1 MIPNYPKPQILETV
15 TLEQLVQ
22 ARKERLLSINP
33 NYIDVIDLDSDPI
46 VQLFQVEAY
55 QQLLN
60 RQRINDVALANLLGF
75 ATGDDLDQLGDF
87 YGLRRASGES
97 DGGYRLRIRQE
108 NIASSTAGGA
118 AHYRSRAIAVDP
130 LAIRDVAVDSPEQGQ
145 VRVSVLVRDGFD
157 IQDTVAKVREKVTA
171 EDVRVIGHEVLVL
184 PAEAIAVDVEADIH
198 LLSDTPQVIFD
209 ELQNSLISAWKSAAG
224 LGWDLSRSWLDSR
237 LHLSGVHSVE
247 LMTPTGLTLASAN
260 QYIVPGHIQLN
271 LAGRR
276 E

>member
-1 MIPNYPKPQILETV
+1 MTPNYPKPQILETV
-15 TLEQLVQ
+15 TLDQLVQ

-33 NYIDVIDLDSDPI
+33 DYADVINLDSEPM

-97 DGGYRLRIRQE
+97 DDSYRLRIRQE

-130 LAIRDVAVDSPEQGQ
+130 LAIRDVAVDSPKQGQ
-145 VRVSVLVRDGFD
+145 VRVSVLVRDGYD
-157 IQDTVAKVREKVTA
+157 IAETVAKVRDKVTA

-184 PAEAIAVDVEADIH
+184 PAEAIAVNVAADIY
-198 LLSDTPQVIFD
+198 LLNDTPQIIFD
-209 ELQNSLISAWKSAAG
+209 ELENSLVNAWKSAAG
-224 LGWDLSRSWLDSR
+224 LGWDLSRSWLDGQ
-237 LHLSGVHSVE
+237 LHQAGVHSIE
-247 LMTPTGLTLASAN
+247 LYAPAEITRASAN
-260 QYIVPGHIQLN
+260 QHVVPGTIQLH